1 MRRTP
6 LTLAALLGGI
16 VLLNAC
22 TAGEAS
28 RPNPNEAVVL
38 APQEVV
44 VGTRDF
50 VFEAPDT
57 IFSGTTT
64 FRLINDGPD
73 FHHIVLARL
82 EDGHTVDELMRHM
95 AHDGPPPPWVTFVGG
110 PNTPGLPGEETNA
123 TLNLQPGTYVMLCVI
138 PAPDGQPHTMKGMVK
153 PLTVIPARG
162 ATAAMPAADLVM
174 VLDDYSFD
182 TDMEIR
188 AGRRTIRIENVAE
201 QPHEVLFVKL
211 EPGKTATDF
220 LHFMHKPEGVPPG
233 KVVGGNTPMA
243 RGEVNLVTI
252 DFEPGEYALLCFIPD
267 AKDGAPHFMHGMA
280 KQITVR

>member
-6 LTLAALLGGI
+6 STLIALLGGI
-16 VLLNAC
+16 AVLGAC
-22 TAGEAS
+22 TTGEAS
-28 RPNPNEAVVL
+28 KPIPNDTAAL
-38 APQEVV
+38 LPQEVV
-44 VGTRDF
+44 VGARDF

-73 FHHIVLARL
+73 FHHLVLARL
-82 EDGHTVDELMRHM
+82 DDGHTVDELMRHM
-95 AHDGPPPPWVTFVGG
+95 VHDGPPPPWVTFVGG

-123 TLNLQPGTYVMLCVI
+123 TLDLQPGTYVMLCVI
-138 PAPDGQPHTMKGMVK
+138 PAPDGQPHIMKGMVK
-153 PLTVIPARG
+153 PLTVIPAPA

-182 TDMEIR
+182 TDMHIR

-201 QPHEVLFVKL
+201 QPHEVVFVKL

-220 LHFMHKPEGVPPG
+220 LHFMHQPEGVPPG
-233 KVVGGNTPMA
+233 KIVGGNTPMA

-267 AKDGAPHFMHGMA
+267 VKDGAPHFVHGMA
-280 KQITVR
+280 KQIMVR